1 MICWNRVQELKE
13 EVGEDDFTE
22 IVSLF
27 LEETEAA
34 LGQLKAATDAE
45 DIAALLHSLK
55 GSALNLGF
63 EEMSRLCNDGTGASA
78 GGPGWRDELARIV
91 KVFEDSK
98 DSLAASA

>member
-13 EVGEDDFTE
+13 EVGEEDFAE

-34 LGQLKAATDAE
+34 LGQLREATDAE
-45 DIAALLHSLK
+45 EVGALLHSLK

-63 EEMSRLCNDGTGASA
+63 EEMSRLCHEGAGASA
-78 GGPGWRDELARIV
+78 GGPAWPAELARIL
-91 KVFEDSK
+91 KAFEESK
-98 DSLAASA
+98 DRLAASV